1 MMIRYVHVIDEEEK
15 FNVHLGRDVLIGICD
30 LPSERA
36 HQRDRSG
43 NPAQQ
48 HRDTLEFQRQWEPF
62 DWTRQLQ

>member
-1 MMIRYVHVIDEEEK
+1 VHVIDEEAE

-36 HQRDRSG
+36 HQRDQRG

-48 HRDTLEFQRQWEPF
+48 HRDTLEFQKQWEPF